1 MTSVDQCASFGPW
14 EGPTPTPGHI
24 FEVLGLIGRGD
35 MYACRRVILKSRAV
49 PGTYKVYRAHIL
61 RERKKMN

>member
-24 FEVLGLIGRGD
+24 FEVLGLIGRGR
-35 MYACRRVILKSRAV
+35 YVCL
-49 PGTYKVYRAHIL
+49 
-61 RERKKMN
+61 